1 MANGGEIG
9 DPDDE
14 FTKAINTKLGR
25 TPDGRPLQQGLKP
38 VFDLEDAANL
48 TPVGDAIAAKDMY
61 NAAMDKDWTGLS
73 LAAASMIP
81 FVPSGMR
88 KINKKFKQIPSVH
101 KDTQQL
107 YGDAYPDTSKWPT
120 SRQYR
125 ILKRFDKNT
134 YFTDNEKNFII
145 NYLIE
150 CLVDNQPF
158 DCSSLGPNKYLNE

>member
-1 MANGGEIG
+1 M
-9 DPDDE
+9 
-14 FTKAINTKLGR
+14 
-25 TPDGRPLQQGLKP
+25 
-38 VFDLEDAANL
+38 
-48 TPVGDAIAAKDMY
+48 
-61 NAAMDKDWTGLS
+61 
-73 LAAASMIP
+73 
-81 FVPSGMR
+81 
-88 KINKKFKQIPSVH
+88 KINKKSKLAERIKNKILELNDSLESRNKELSFCKKYGSAS
-101 KDTQQL
+101 TT

-158 DCSSLGPNKYLNE
+158 DCSSLRPNKYLNE

>member
-1 MANGGEIG
+1 MANGGKIG

-61 NAAMDKDWTGLS
+61 NAAMDKDWTGLG

-88 KINKKFKQIPSVH
+88 KINKKFKQN
-101 KDTQQL
+101 QL
-107 YGDAYPDTSKWPT
+107 FNRVFG
-120 SRQYR
+120 RQST
-125 ILKRFDKNT
+125 I
-134 YFTDNEKNFII
+134 
-145 NYLIE
+145 
-150 CLVDNQPF
+150 
-158 DCSSLGPNKYLNE
+158 